1 MASGT
6 TASEEERSLRE
17 CELYVQKH
25 NIQALLK
32 DSIVQLCTARP
43 ERPMAFLREY
53 FEKLEKEEAKQI
65 QNLQKAGSRA
75 DSREDEISP
84 PPPNPVVK
92 GRRRRGAISAE
103 VYTEEDA
110 ASYVRKVIPKDYKT
124 MAALAKAIEKN
135 VLFSHLDDNERSDI
149 FDAMFPVSFIAGET
163 VIQQGDEGDN
173 FYVIDQGEM
182 DVYVNNEWATSVG
195 EGGSFGE
202 LALIYGTP
210 RAATVKA
217 KTNVKLWGIDR
228 DSYRR
233 ILMGSTLRKRKMYE
247 EFLSKVSI
255 LESLDKW
262 ERLTVADAL
271 EPVQFEDGQKIVV
284 QGEPG
289 DEFFII
295 LEGSAA
301 VLQRRSENEEFVEVG
316 RLGPSDY
323 FGEIALLMNRP
334 RAATVVARGPLK
346 CVKLDRP
353 RFERVL
359 GPCSDILKRNIQQY
373 NSFVSLSVLGAYEE
387 SQWRRLSQWTS
398 RASAAN
404 LSGLEKPVLL
414 VKDNLKPKPQTPLV
428 KALPAWLILTEAGFA
443 HFANLPACLLGLVC
457 TSSLDE
463 VGILSVGRELV
474 VVSAPWGVAVGVPGG
489 WKPVWS
495 LSPGAVS
502 GCTAEVLD
510 EAQRGVDLGP
520 ASATSHPLS
529 RAPEPLAF
537 TKRADVASAA
547 WSPADPLTD

>member
-1 MASGT
+1 VMASGST
-6 TASEEERSLRE
+6 SSEEERSLRE

-25 NIQALLK
+25 NIQQLLK
-32 DSIVQLCTARP
+32 DCIVQLCTSRP
-43 ERPMAFLREY
+43 DRPMAFLREY
-53 FEKLEKEEAKQI
+53 FERLEKEEAKQN
-65 QNLQKAGSRA
+65 QQQQKSNSRS
-75 DSREDEISP
+75 DSREDEVSP
-84 PPPNPVVK
+84 PMNPVVK

-135 VLFSHLDDNERSDI
+135 VLFAHLDDNERSDI
-149 FDAMFPVSFIAGET
+149 FDAMFSVTYIAGET
-163 VIQQGDEGDN
+163 VIQLLLSPSCPSLSLSLSQ
-173 FYVIDQGEM
+173 
-182 DVYVNNEWATSVG
+182 VYVNNEWVTNIG

-210 RAATVKA
+210 RAATVRA
-217 KTNVKLWGIDR
+217 KSNVKLWGIDR

-271 EPVQFEDGQKIVV
+271 ETVQFEDGQEIVV

-334 RAATVVARGPLK
+334 RAATVVSRGPLK

-373 NSFVSLSVLGAYEE
+373 NSFVSLSV
-387 SQWRRLSQWTS
+387 
-398 RASAAN
+398 
-404 LSGLEKPVLL
+404 
-414 VKDNLKPKPQTPLV
+414 
-428 KALPAWLILTEAGFA
+428 
-443 HFANLPACLLGLVC
+443 
-457 TSSLDE
+457 
-463 VGILSVGRELV
+463 
-474 VVSAPWGVAVGVPGG
+474 
-489 WKPVWS
+489 
-495 LSPGAVS
+495 
-502 GCTAEVLD
+502 
-510 EAQRGVDLGP
+510 
-520 ASATSHPLS
+520 
-529 RAPEPLAF
+529 
-537 TKRADVASAA
+537 
-547 WSPADPLTD
+547 

>member
-1 MASGT
+1 MASSSSAT
-6 TASEEERSLRE
+6 SEEERSLRE
-17 CELYVQKH
+17 CELYAQKH

-43 ERPMAFLREY
+43 EKPVSFLREY
-53 FEKLEKEEAKQI
+53 FEKLEKEEARRT
-65 QNLQKAGSRA
+65 QNVQKAGA
-75 DSREDEISP
+75 FKEAREEEAPRP
-84 PPPNPVVK
+84 PDPGVK
-92 GRRRRGAISAE
+92 CRRRRGAISAE

-110 ASYVRKVIPKDYKT
+110 VTYVRKVIPKDYKT
-124 MAALAKAIEKN
+124 LAALAKAIEKN

-149 FDAMFPVSFIAGET
+149 FYAMFPVSFIAGET
-163 VIQQGDEGDN
+163 VIQQGDEGDK

-182 DVYVNNEWATSVG
+182 DVYINNEWATSMG

-210 RAATVKA
+210 GAATVKA
-217 KTNVKLWGIDR
+217 KTNGKLWGIDR

-271 EPVQFEDGQKIVV
+271 EPVQFEDRQKIMV

-301 VLQRRSENEEFVEVG
+301 VLQRRPENEEFVEVG

-346 CVKLDRP
+346 CLKLDRP

-359 GPCSDILKRNIQQY
+359 GPCADILKRNIRQY
-373 NSFVSLSVLGAYEE
+373 NIFMSLSV
-387 SQWRRLSQWTS
+387 
-398 RASAAN
+398 
-404 LSGLEKPVLL
+404 
-414 VKDNLKPKPQTPLV
+414 
-428 KALPAWLILTEAGFA
+428 
-443 HFANLPACLLGLVC
+443 
-457 TSSLDE
+457 
-463 VGILSVGRELV
+463 
-474 VVSAPWGVAVGVPGG
+474 
-489 WKPVWS
+489 
-495 LSPGAVS
+495 
-502 GCTAEVLD
+502 
-510 EAQRGVDLGP
+510 
-520 ASATSHPLS
+520 
-529 RAPEPLAF
+529 
-537 TKRADVASAA
+537 
-547 WSPADPLTD
+547 

>member
-1 MASGT
+1 MASGST
-6 TASEEERSLRE
+6 SSEEERSLRE

-25 NIQALLK
+25 NIQQLLK
-32 DSIVQLCTARP
+32 DCIVQLCTSRP
-43 ERPMAFLREY
+43 DRPMAFLREY
-53 FEKLEKEEAKQI
+53 FERLEKEEAKQI
-65 QNLQKAGSRA
+65 LQQQKSNSRS
-75 DSREDEISP
+75 DSREDEVSP
-84 PPPNPVVK
+84 PMNPVVK

-135 VLFSHLDDNERSDI
+135 VLFAHLDDNERSDI
-149 FDAMFPVSFIAGET
+149 FDAMFSVTYITGET
-163 VIQQGDEGDN
+163 VIQQGTTFDLSSLWGEKSWD
-173 FYVIDQGEM
+173 FYFIFLNDHWVTNI
-182 DVYVNNEWATSVG
+182 G

-210 RAATVKA
+210 RAATVRA
-217 KTNVKLWGIDR
+217 KSNVKLWGIDR

-262 ERLTVADAL
+262 ERLTVADSL
-271 EPVQFEDGQKIVV
+271 ENVQFEDGQKIVV

-334 RAATVVARGPLK
+334 RAATVVSRGPLK

-373 NSFVSLSVLGAYEE
+373 NSFVSLSV
-387 SQWRRLSQWTS
+387 
-398 RASAAN
+398 
-404 LSGLEKPVLL
+404 
-414 VKDNLKPKPQTPLV
+414 
-428 KALPAWLILTEAGFA
+428 
-443 HFANLPACLLGLVC
+443 
-457 TSSLDE
+457 
-463 VGILSVGRELV
+463 
-474 VVSAPWGVAVGVPGG
+474 
-489 WKPVWS
+489 
-495 LSPGAVS
+495 
-502 GCTAEVLD
+502 
-510 EAQRGVDLGP
+510 
-520 ASATSHPLS
+520 
-529 RAPEPLAF
+529 
-537 TKRADVASAA
+537 
-547 WSPADPLTD
+547 

>member
-1 MASGT
+1 
-6 TASEEERSLRE
+6 EETK
-17 CELYVQKH
+17 Q
-25 NIQALLK
+25 LLN
-32 DSIVQLCTARP
+32 QL
-43 ERPMAFLREY
+43 
-53 FEKLEKEEAKQI
+53 KS
-65 QNLQKAGSRA
+65 GSRS

-84 PPPNPVVK
+84 PPPLNPVVK
-92 GRRRRGAISAE
+92 YRSRRGAISAE

-135 VLFSHLDDNERSDI
+135 VLFTHLDDNERSDI
-149 FDAMFPVSFIAGET
+149 FDAMFPVTYIAGET
-163 VIQQGDEGDN
+163 CIFNFFSSSLGDEGDN
-173 FYVIDQGEM
+173 FYVVDQGEM
-182 DVYVNNEWATSVG
+182 DVYVNSEWATSVG

-233 ILMGSTLRKRKMYE
+233 ILMASSPQNLDLCFGGYGNTLRKRNMYE
-247 EFLSKVSI
+247 KFLSKVSI

-295 LEGSAA
+295 LEGTAA

-373 NSFVSLSVLGAYEE
+373 NSFVSLSV
-387 SQWRRLSQWTS
+387 
-398 RASAAN
+398 
-404 LSGLEKPVLL
+404 
-414 VKDNLKPKPQTPLV
+414 
-428 KALPAWLILTEAGFA
+428 
-443 HFANLPACLLGLVC
+443 
-457 TSSLDE
+457 
-463 VGILSVGRELV
+463 
-474 VVSAPWGVAVGVPGG
+474 
-489 WKPVWS
+489 
-495 LSPGAVS
+495 
-502 GCTAEVLD
+502 
-510 EAQRGVDLGP
+510 
-520 ASATSHPLS
+520 
-529 RAPEPLAF
+529 
-537 TKRADVASAA
+537 
-547 WSPADPLTD
+547 